1 MSEAHALPQVQ
12 SAMAERP
19 RFSVVVPTRNRPETL
34 RYALKTCLDQDFDD
48 YEIIVCD
55 NSDAPAAAEVAAIV
69 EAANSTKIRH
79 LPSDRPLAMSANWER
94 GLNEARGEYV
104 TVLGDDDGLMPY
116 ALRELDRLATR
127 TGAKAIRWQ
136 RCIYTWPTIG
146 VEGEANL
153 LILPLFRT
161 LAEIDGKA
169 QIAKV
174 MRFEAGTDS
183 LPMIYCSVIH
193 RDLIEQHRA
202 RVGRVFLNI
211 YPDIYSAFG
220 FGYLV
225 GTYLSASVPMSI
237 AGLSHA
243 SNGVA
248 TLMKE
253 KQTAVAS
260 DFSRLNE
267 AFGYVH
273 HPQVPE
279 KTILGPVHIADSFL
293 HARDALFPS
302 DDALVFDRKLFLERC
317 LGAIPDTDPEDR
329 ERVRQVI
336 RASVADSPELLRWF
350 DNEAP
355 SLPPAPL
362 HTFRPQR
369 FGFDGATLSLDV
381 VALDVKDVSQA
392 VGLAASL
399 LGIGEKEIPFD
410 VPALVDVYAH
420 VWAEQEKVAR
430 AEHEIEQMR
439 RQAAISTAD
448 ANTQTVALQELCAQ
462 LGRQLDEARHVG
474 SLRYVPKRVLRKIV
488 DLFRK
493 PPRAV

>member
-1 MSEAHALPQVQ
+1 MTA
-12 SAMAERP
+12 RP

-34 RYALKTCLDQDFDD
+34 RHALTTCLDQDFED

-55 NSDAPAAAEVAAIV
+55 NSDPVAAAEVAAIV
-69 EAANSTKIRH
+69 QAANSPRIRH

-94 GLNEARGEYV
+94 GLSEALGEYV

-116 ALRELDRLATR
+116 ALRELDRLVSR
-127 TGAKAIRWQ
+127 TGARAIQWQ
-136 RCIYTWPTIG
+136 RGIYTWPTIG

-153 LILPLFRT
+153 LILPFSRT
-161 LAEIDGKA
+161 VTEIDGRT

-183 LPMIYCSVIH
+183 LPMIYCSVVH
-193 RDLIEQHRA
+193 RDLIDQHRA
-202 RVGRVFLNI
+202 AAGRVFLNI

-225 GTYLSASVPMSI
+225 GTYLSTSVPMNI

-273 HPQVPE
+273 HPQVPD
-279 KTILGPVHIADSFL
+279 KMILGPVHIVDSFL
-293 HARDALFPS
+293 HAKDALFP
-302 DDALVFDRKLFLERC
+302 DDGALAFDRRLFTERC

-329 ERVRQVI
+329 ERVRQII
-336 RASVADSPELLRWF
+336 RASITDSPELLRWF

-362 HTFRPQR
+362 HTFRPHR
-369 FGFDGATLSLDV
+369 FGFDGSTLSLDV
-381 VALDVKDVSQA
+381 ASFDIKDVSDA
-392 VGLAASL
+392 VRLGALL
-399 LGIGEKEIPFD
+399 LGIGVEEISFD
-410 VPALVDVYAH
+410 VPALRDVYAH
-420 VWAEQEKVAR
+420 VWAEQENVAR
-430 AEHEIEQMR
+430 AKHETAEAR
-439 RQAAISTAD
+439 RQAERDAANAVD
-448 ANTQTVALQELCAQ
+448 ANSKMQALQEQCAQ
-462 LGRQLDEARHVG
+462 LGHQLTEARRAG
-474 SLRYVPKRVLRKIV
+474 ALRYVPKRVLRKV
-488 DLFRK
+488 FNLFRK
-493 PPRAV
+493 PPTAA

>member
-1 MSEAHALPQVQ
+1 MRH
-12 SAMAERP
+12 
-19 RFSVVVPTRNRPETL
+19 
-34 RYALKTCLDQDFDD
+34 ALKTCLDQDFDD

-55 NSDAPAAAEVAAIV
+55 NSDPVAAAEVAAIV
-69 EAANSTKIRH
+69 EAVNSPRIRH

-116 ALRELDRLATR
+116 ALRELDRLASR

-161 LAEIDGKA
+161 VAEVDGRA

-202 RVGRVFLNI
+202 TAGRVFLNI

-225 GTYLSASVPMSI
+225 GTYVSVSVPMSI

-293 HARDALFPS
+293 HAKDALFPR
-302 DDALVFDRKLFLERC
+302 DEVLVFDRKLFVERC
-317 LGAIPDTDPEDR
+317 LGAIPDTDPEER
-329 ERVRQVI
+329 ERVRQII
-336 RASVADSPELLRWF
+336 RASIADSPELLKWF
-350 DNEAP
+350 DDEAP

-362 HTFRPQR
+362 HTFRPRR

-381 VALDVKDVSQA
+381 APFDIKDVSHA
-392 VGLAASL
+392 AGLVASL

-430 AEHEIEQMR
+430 AEHEVEQVR
-439 RQAAISTAD
+439 RQAASSAAD
-448 ANTQTVALQELCAQ
+448 ANRQVLALQEVCAQ
-462 LGRQLDEARHVG
+462 LEHQLGQARHAG
-474 SLRYVPKRVLRKIV
+474 SLRYVPKRVLRKMI

-493 PPRAV
+493 PPTAV

>member
-1 MSEAHALPQVQ
+1 MTQ
-12 SAMAERP
+12 RP

-34 RYALKTCLDQDFDD
+34 RHALKTCLDQDFDD

-55 NSDAPAAAEVAAIV
+55 NSDAVAAAEVAAIV
-69 EAANSTKIRH
+69 DAASSPRIRH
-79 LPSDRPLAMSANWER
+79 LSSDRPLAMSANWER
-94 GLNEARGEYV
+94 GLNEAQGEYV
-104 TVLGDDDGLMPY
+104 TVLGDDDGLIPY
-116 ALRELDRLATR
+116 ALRELDRLVTR
-127 TGAKAIRWQ
+127 TGARAIRWQ

-161 LAEIDGKA
+161 VTEIDGKA

-202 RVGRVFLNI
+202 TVGRVFLNI

-220 FGYLV
+220 FGYLA
-225 GTYLSASVPMSI
+225 GTYLSVSVPMSI

-293 HARDALFPS
+293 HAKDALFPR
-302 DDALVFDRKLFLERC
+302 DDILVFDRKLFIERC

-350 DNEAP
+350 DDEAP

-362 HTFRPQR
+362 HTFRPRR

-381 VALDVKDVSQA
+381 ATLDINDVAQA

-399 LGIGEKEIPFD
+399 LGVGKEEIPFD

-420 VWAEQEKVAR
+420 VWSEQEKVAR
-430 AEHEIEQMR
+430 AEREIEQLR
-439 RQAAISTAD
+439 HQAASSTAD
-448 ANTQTVALQELCAQ
+448 ASAQVLALQEVCGQ
-462 LGRQLDEARHVG
+462 LRRQLEEARHAG
-474 SLRYVPKRVLRKIV
+474 SLRYVPKRVLRKMF

-493 PPRAV
+493 PPSAV